1 MKQNESDFNI
11 AKQNKNEK
19 HRLPE
24 RIGSLLDIPADLL
37 CGGCY
42 AEMRGQNELMIQGC
56 RKIAVYTEEE
66 IFLLLRRGGI
76 RVRGRRL
83 TCISYHAGKIE
94 IRGWIT
100 GIDFRNTEGTL

>member
-1 MKQNESDFNI
+1 MRRPF
-11 AKQNKNEK
+11 
-19 HRLPE
+19 
-24 RIGSLLDIPADLL
+24 SLLLLFRDDEQTSEMPRQRFADLL